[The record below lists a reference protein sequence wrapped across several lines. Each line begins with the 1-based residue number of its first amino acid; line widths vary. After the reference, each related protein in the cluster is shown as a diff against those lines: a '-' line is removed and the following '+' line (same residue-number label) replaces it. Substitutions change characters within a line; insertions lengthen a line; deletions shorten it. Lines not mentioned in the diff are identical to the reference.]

1 MAVELRSKKQLSD
14 LAQAL
19 NGKRIY
25 MPVNNKIFN
34 EFYDRVIA
42 LKPYDKT
49 YSIFMDNVNY
59 CIKMCTDA
67 NGDRIKFKPI
77 ARSISQR
84 GYFTGWLLE
93 MVILKNDE
101 TIKSVFIYG
110 IG

>member
-1 MAVELRSKKQLSD
+1 MAVDLKSKNQLSE

-34 EFYDRVIA
+34 EFYDRVML

-59 CIKMCTDA
+59 CIKMCTDV

-93 MVILKNDE
+93 MIILKEDQP
-101 TIKSVFIYG
+101 IKSVFIYC

>member
-1 MAVELRSKKQLSD
+1 MTVELKSKNQLRE

-19 NGKRIY
+19 EGKRIY

-34 EFYDRVIA
+34 EFYDGVMA

-49 YSIFMDNVNY
+49 YSIFMVNVNY
-59 CIKMCTDA
+59 CIKMCTDV

-93 MVILKNDE
+93 MIILKEDQP
-101 TIKSVFIYG
+101 IKSVFIYG

>member
-1 MAVELRSKKQLSD
+1 MAVELRSKNQLSD

-42 LKPYDKT
+42 LKPYDKP
-49 YSIFMDNVNY
+49 YSVFMENVNY
-59 CIKMCTDA
+59 CIKLCNDA

-93 MVILKNDE
+93 MVILKEDKP
-101 TIKSVFIYG
+101 IKSVFIYG

>member
-1 MAVELRSKKQLSD
+1 MSIELRSKKQLGE
-14 LAQAL
+14 LGEAL
-19 NGKRIY
+19 GGKRIY

-49 YSIFMDNVNY
+49 YSVFMDNVNY
-59 CIKMCTDA
+59 CIDMCTDVS
-67 NGDRIKFKPI
+67 GDRIKFKPI

-93 MVILKNDE
+93 MVILKDDKPL
-101 TIKSVFIYG
+101 KSVFIYG

>member
-1 MAVELRSKKQLSD
+1 MTIELKSKKQLSD

-34 EFYDRVIA
+34 EFYDRVTT

-59 CIKMCTDA
+59 CIKMCTDV
-67 NGDRIKFKPI
+67 NGDRVKFKPI

-93 MVILKNDE
+93 MVILKGDE
-101 TIKSVFIYG
+101 SIKSVFIYG

>member
-1 MAVELRSKKQLSD
+1 MAVELKSKNKLCE
-14 LAQAL
+14 LGEAL
-19 NGKRIY
+19 GGKRIY

-34 EFYDRVIA
+34 EFYDRVMG

-49 YSIFMDNVNY
+49 YSVFTDNVNY
-59 CIKMCTDA
+59 CIKMCTDV

-93 MVILKNDE
+93 MVILKHDE
-101 TIKSVFIYG
+101 PIKSVFIYG